1 MKISI
6 LKRTV
11 TTPKSGIVVI
21 KYETSPCLKQ
31 GYRLVGALVEV
42 IITQGQHQ
50 CRISGGV
57 RLSGIN
63 MGGPRVGATEAHADA
78 LSFEALGRIEALIE
92 ACGGSL

>member
-1 MKISI
+1 MNLTIV
-6 LKRTV
+6 KRTV

-42 IITQGQHQ
+42 IIAQGSHQ
-50 CRISGGV
+50 GRISGGV

-63 MGGPRVGATEAHADA
+63 LGGPRDGATEAHADA
-78 LSFEALGRIEALIE
+78 LSIESLSRIEALIE